1 MIIQMNQLLFWFSLC
16 LLFDMWSTIL
26 YQLDLAEQDFYKL
39 WLILVIWEKILLW
52 TRGKQ
57 AALIISSTEELYVKK
72 IQPLKYIF
80 LSKPGL

>member
-26 YQLDLAEQDFYKL
+26 YQLDLAELDFYKL

-52 TRGKQ
+52 ARGKQ
-57 AALIISSTEELYVKK
+57 AALIISSTEELYVNK

>member
-16 LLFDMWSTIL
+16 CLFDMWSTIL